1 MVRLT
6 LGVAILIA
14 CLASQPGRADG
25 GTKLRGDASAQSNV
39 TNNVTNIIGA
49 GSQAGVT
56 IAPNFRLRLDPGTV
70 ALRPAGE
77 SDTQPSLVRRRFAG
91 TMVDF
96 YPLGGEGFRLSA
108 GGRLDNRRKAN
119 GLVTS
124 NALLYAPKGFAGR
137 KGGSIK
143 KLASAMTAGYGAS
156 PATGLSLGVEAG
168 AVMERGDP
176 STRELNRFAHRST
189 RNDARFNPHP
199 RLNPVIQAS
208 VGYKF

>member
-25 GTKLRGDASAQSNV
+25 GTELRGDASGQS
-39 TNNVTNIIGA
+39 TVTNIIGA
-49 GSQAGVT
+49 GSQGGVA

-70 ALRPAGE
+70 ALRPGGE
-77 SDTQPSLVRRRFAG
+77 GGTQPSLVRRRYAG

-96 YPLGGEGFRLSA
+96 YPLGDEGFRLSA

-119 GLVTS
+119 GFVTS

-137 KGGSIK
+137 KGGSVK
-143 KLASAMTAGYGAS
+143 KIASAMTMGYGTS
-156 PATGLSLGVEAG
+156 PEPGLSLGLEAG
-168 AVMERGDP
+168 AVMEHGDP

-189 RNDARFNPHP
+189 RNDARFDSNQH
-199 RLNPVIQAS
+199 LNPVIQAS